1 MTNQIFANMPE
12 ISGMTA
18 DSRAVLPGYLF
29 VALPGAKLDGRDFIA
44 QAVAKGAVAVLAP
57 VGTVWPCGV
66 PQRCLLT
73 APDVRARLAELA
85 AAFYGPLPTRLCAVT
100 GTNGK
105 TSSVDFLRQIL
116 LLAGRKAASIGT
128 LGMIAPGQVP
138 TSSLTTPDPV
148 SLAQTLAGLAS
159 QGVEDVAMEAS
170 SHGLDQRRLDG
181 LRFTA
186 AGFTNLTRD
195 HLDYHGSMQ
204 AYGAA
209 KLHLFLSLLKPGAAI
224 RAMAALDP
232 DLVAQLRVIATKQAY
247 DFDLVQ
253 VEAVTP
259 QPDGQLIKIGGQ
271 EVALNLPGRFQ
282 ADNAVLAASLA
293 EASGVADALSY
304 LPHLQGV
311 RGRLERVLILPNKA
325 VAYVDYAHTPD
336 AIMRVLSA
344 LRPHTRGRLH
354 IVLGAGGDRDPG
366 KRPLMGAA
374 AAQGADIVIVT
385 DDNPRGEDPA
395 LIRSAILASCPGAI
409 EINDRR
415 AAIAAALEGLASGDV
430 LVVTGKGHEQ
440 GQIVKGE
447 VIPFDDAS
455 VLREF
460 GGAI

>member
-1 MTNQIFANMPE
+1 MTDRIFANLPD
-12 ISGMTA
+12 ISGLTS

-29 VALPGAKLDGRDFIA
+29 AALPGAKLDGRAFIA
-44 QAVAKGAVAVLAP
+44 EAVARGAVAIMAP
-57 VGTVWPCGV
+57 EGTIWPAGV
-66 PQRCLLT
+66 PQRHLLT
-73 APDVRARLAELA
+73 APDVRARLAEMA
-85 AAFYGPLPTRLCAVT
+85 AAFYAPLPTRLCAVT

-116 LLAGRKAASIGT
+116 ALAGRKAASIGT
-128 LGMIAPGQVP
+128 LGVVAPGCAP
-138 TSSLTTPDPV
+138 TGSLTTPDPV
-148 SLAQTLAGLAS
+148 SLAQTLAALTREGI
-159 QGVEDVAMEAS
+159 EDVAMEAS

-181 LRFTA
+181 LRFAA

-209 KLHLFLSLLKPGAAI
+209 KLRLFASLLKPGAAI
-224 RAMAALDP
+224 RAMADLDA
-232 DLVAQLRVIATKQAY
+232 DLIAQLRAIAVKQTY
-247 DFDLVQ
+247 DFDLVR
-253 VEAVTP
+253 VEAVRP
-259 QPDGQLIKIGGQ
+259 QPDGQLIKTGGR
-271 EVALNLPGRFQ
+271 EVVLNLPGRFQ
-282 ADNAVLAASLA
+282 ADNAALAASLA
-293 EASGVADALSY
+293 EALGVGAALSY

-311 RGRLERVLILPNKA
+311 RGRLERVLVLPNNA

-344 LRPHTRGRLH
+344 LRPHTQRRLH

-374 AAQGADIVIVT
+374 AARGADVVIVT

-395 LIRSAILASCPGAI
+395 LIRSAILAACPDAV
-409 EINDRR
+409 EIGDRR
-415 AAIAAALEGLASGDV
+415 AAMAAALEGLAPGDI

-455 VLREF
+455 VLREL
-460 GGAI
+460 GGAT